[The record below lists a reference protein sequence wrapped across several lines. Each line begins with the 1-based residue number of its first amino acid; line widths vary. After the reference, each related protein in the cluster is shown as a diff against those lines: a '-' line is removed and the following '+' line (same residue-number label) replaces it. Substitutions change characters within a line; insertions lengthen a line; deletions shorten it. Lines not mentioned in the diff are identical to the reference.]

1 MRVHLGCLESVLGD
15 TCYKNSVFSGDEIPP
30 LPPSPQLDN
39 EEDPPVQSTLSGINN
54 GNGADDEPQIN
65 ETVTLT
71 SSEAMCEMSCI
82 KTDKPIRYVV
92 TQLFKRREEIIKTE
106 DVYVKNLSRIVRV
119 NTKIIR

>member
-1 MRVHLGCLESVLGD
+1 MRIHLGCLESILGS
-15 TCYKNSVFSGDEIPP
+15 TCYKNSVLSGDEIPP

-39 EEDPPVQSTLSGINN
+39 DEDPPVQSTPSESDN
-54 GNGADDEPQIN
+54 GNGADDEPQMN

-71 SSEAMCEMSCI
+71 SSEALCEMSCI

-106 DVYVKNLSRIVRV
+106 DVYVRNLSRVVRV
-119 NTKIIR
+119 NTKKIR